1 MSLLQF
7 MPWCPINQTHHAGE
21 ISIIPFD
28 RNKKSDDLD
37 ELTTCQIRTVLSSYK
52 NLEGHPVEEGALIK
66 YGDKPILADLN
77 EDEIEITR
85 ECVDLFCF
93 SGLANR
99 EYFNQLGA
107 YCNTDCFTLYGQKFA
122 DDPSFMGLTSRRREG
137 RNINGRALAE
147 TTFTIP
153 VHASS
158 IRKVRL
164 DEKLLS
170 VLINYRDS
178 SLNTDWSR
186 WQNAISCFNQ
196 ANTDNDTVRY
206 QVEWVLL
213 SSAFEHLLGAKTD
226 AKDVAKKFSHLF
238 NPASSLLIKDSKRK
252 SERWKSFDST
262 LRYEWMREFY
272 RIRGDFAHGKLK
284 SRQPMAWEPLEHIVL
299 ATIALPLL
307 VKILLSK
314 DANYKLT
321 NDDLSKIEAFEK
333 IADEDFLKPPPERK
347 SSIDSWV
354 SRLTMEDRRKLTTQK
369 IVKKLESNRAL
380 KEDEEKDG
388 KE

>member
-28 RNKKSDDLD
+28 RDGQSDDLD
-37 ELTTCQIRTVLSSYK
+37 ELTTCQIRAILSSYK
-52 NLEGHPVEEGALIK
+52 NIEGHPVEQVALIK

-85 ECVDLFCF
+85 ECVDLVCF

-99 EYFNQLGA
+99 EYFNQLGT
-107 YCNTDCFTLYGQKFA
+107 YCNTDCFILYGQRFG
-122 DDPSFMGLTSRRREG
+122 DNPSFMGLTSRRREG
-137 RNINGRALAE
+137 RNIDGRTLAE

-153 VHASS
+153 VHASV
-158 IRKVRL
+158 IGEVNL
-164 DEKLLS
+164 EEKLLLS
-170 VLINYRDS
+170 LINYRNS
-178 SLNTDWSR
+178 SLNNDWSR

-213 SSAFEHLLGAKTD
+213 CSAFEHLLTAKSE
-226 AKDVAKKFSHLF
+226 AKDVSQKFADIFMPDL
-238 NPASSLLIKDSKRK
+238 SLPVGKAKRK
-252 SERWKSFDST
+252 SNKWQNPDCH
-262 LRYEWMREFY
+262 LRYEWIKEFY

-284 SRQPMAWEPLEHIVL
+284 TRQPTTWGPLEHLVL
-299 ATIALPLL
+299 ATISFPLL
-307 VKILLSK
+307 VRVLLSK
-314 DANYKLT
+314 KGHYTLT
-321 NDDLSKIEAFEK
+321 NDDQAQMDAFEK
-333 IADEDFLKPPPERK
+333 IADEDFLNPLPDQE

-354 SRLTMEDRRKLTTQK
+354 GRLTREAKRNLVTRK
-369 IVKKLESNRAL
+369 IVQKLESERMQS
-380 KEDEEKDG
+380 KDENS
-388 KE
+388 

>member
-28 RNKKSDDLD
+28 RDGQSDDLD
-37 ELTTCQIRTVLSSYK
+37 ELTTCQIRAILSSYK
-52 NLEGHPVEEGALIK
+52 NIEGHPVEQVALIK

-85 ECVDLFCF
+85 ECVDLVCF

-99 EYFNQLGA
+99 EYFNQLGT
-107 YCNTDCFTLYGQKFA
+107 YCNTDCFILYGQRFG
-122 DDPSFMGLTSRRREG
+122 DNPSFMGLTSRRREG
-137 RNINGRALAE
+137 RNIDGRTSAE

-153 VHASS
+153 VHASV
-158 IRKVRL
+158 IGEVNL
-164 DEKLLS
+164 EEKLLS
-170 VLINYRDS
+170 SLINYRNS
-178 SLNTDWSR
+178 SLNNDWSR

-213 SSAFEHLLGAKTD
+213 CSAFEHILTAKSE
-226 AKDVAKKFSHLF
+226 AKDVSQKFADIFMPDL
-238 NPASSLLIKDSKRK
+238 PLPVGKAKRK
-252 SERWKSFDST
+252 SNKWQNPDCH
-262 LRYEWMREFY
+262 LRYEWIKEFY

-284 SRQPMAWEPLEHIVL
+284 TRQPTTWEPLEHLVL
-299 ATIALPLL
+299 ATISFPLL
-307 VKILLSK
+307 VRVLLSK
-314 DANYKLT
+314 KGHYTLT
-321 NDDLSKIEAFEK
+321 NDDQAQMDAFEK
-333 IADEDFLKPPPERK
+333 IADEDFLNPPPDQE

-354 SRLTMEDRRKLTTQK
+354 GRLTREAKRNLVTRK
-369 IVKKLESNRAL
+369 IVQKLESERMQS
-380 KEDEEKDG
+380 KDENS
-388 KE
+388 

>member
-85 ECVDLFCF
+85 ECVDLVCF

-137 RNINGRALAE
+137 RNIDGRTLAE

-153 VHASS
+153 VHASV
-158 IRKVRL
+158 IGEVNL

-170 VLINYRDS
+170 SLINYRSS
-178 SLNTDWSR
+178 SLNKDWSR

-213 SSAFEHLLGAKTD
+213 CSAFEHLLTAKSE
-226 AKDVAKKFSHLF
+226 AKNVSQKFADIFMPDPPLPVSK
-238 NPASSLLIKDSKRK
+238 AKRK
-252 SERWKSFDST
+252 SNKWQNPDCH
-262 LRYEWMREFY
+262 LRYEWIKEFY

-284 SRQPMAWEPLEHIVL
+284 TRQPTTWEPLEHLVL
-299 ATIALPLL
+299 ATISFPLL
-307 VKILLSK
+307 VRVLLSK
-314 DANYKLT
+314 KGHYTLT
-321 NDDLSKIEAFEK
+321 NDDQAQMDAFEK
-333 IADEDFLKPPPERK
+333 IADEDFLNPPPDQE

-354 SRLTMEDRRKLTTQK
+354 GRLTREAKLNLVTRK
-369 IVKKLESNRAL
+369 IVQKLESERMQS
-380 KEDEEKDG
+380 KDENS
-388 KE
+388 